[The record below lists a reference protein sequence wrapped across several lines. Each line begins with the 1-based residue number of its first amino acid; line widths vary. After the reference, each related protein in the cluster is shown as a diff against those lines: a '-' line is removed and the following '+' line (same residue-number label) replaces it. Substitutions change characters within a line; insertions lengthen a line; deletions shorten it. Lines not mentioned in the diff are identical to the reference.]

1 MKRSL
6 GQNPFILKQNFKR
19 NTALTYSAN
28 WNYPTN
34 VKVGAGR
41 VKELAGLCRALG
53 MQSPLLITDP
63 GINALPMLQRV
74 VDDVKTSGMQCGL
87 FSAIKGN
94 PTGENV
100 QDGVDYYESHQHDG
114 VIAFGGGSAIDAA
127 KAVALMVGQDRPIW
141 DFEDVGDN
149 WSRVNVAGMAPVV
162 AVPTTAGSG
171 SEVGR
176 ASVITDQGQHLKK
189 IIFHPKML
197 PAQVILDPEL
207 TIGLPPMITAATG
220 MDALSHNL
228 EALCSSFYHPMAEGI
243 AMEGI
248 RLVQE
253 YLPKAV
259 ADGTDI
265 EARTQMLVCSSMGA
279 TAFQKGLGGMHA
291 LAHPLG
297 ALYDAHHGTL
307 NAILMPYVLK
317 ANRREIEQRITRLT
331 RYMGLGET
339 GFDGFM
345 SWVLQM
351 RDNLSIPHSL
361 KEIDI
366 DETQAEA
373 VGTMAV
379 ADPSAGGNPISFSAL
394 EYQQIFTDAIN
405 GNL

>member
-1 MKRSL
+1 
-6 GQNPFILKQNFKR
+6 
-19 NTALTYSAN
+19 LTYSAN

-41 VKELAGLCRALG
+41 ISELAGLCQALG
-53 MQSPLLITDP
+53 MQAPLLITDP
-63 GINALPMLQRV
+63 GISALPMLQKV
-74 VDDVKTSGMQCGL
+74 VADVTTAGLRCGL
-87 FSAIKGN
+87 FSAIKTN

-100 QDGVDYYESHQHDG
+100 QDGVDYYKKNGHDG
-114 VIAFGGGSAIDAA
+114 VIAFGGGSGLDAA
-127 KAVALMVGQDRPIW
+127 KAVALMVGQSRPIW

-149 WSRVNVAGMAPVV
+149 WTRVNVDGMAPVV

-176 ASVITDQGQHLKK
+176 AAVITDQAQHLKK
-189 IIFHPKML
+189 IIFHPRML

-207 TIGLPPMITAATG
+207 SIGLPPSVTAATG

-228 EALCSSFYHPMAEGI
+228 EALCSPFYHPMAAGI
-243 AMEGI
+243 AAEGI

-253 YLPKAV
+253 YLPKAT

-317 ANRREIEQRITRLT
+317 ANRQAIDERITRLT
-331 RYMGLGET
+331 RYIGLQET

-345 SWVLQM
+345 NWVLQM
-351 RDNLSIPHSL
+351 REQLGIPHTL
-361 KEIDI
+361 ADIDI
-366 DETQAEA
+366 DASKAEA
-373 VGTMAV
+373 IGKMATE
-379 ADPSAGGNPISFSAL
+379 DPSAGGNPINFSA
-394 EYQQIFTDAIN
+394 EQYQQIFKDAV
-405 GNL
+405 GGKL